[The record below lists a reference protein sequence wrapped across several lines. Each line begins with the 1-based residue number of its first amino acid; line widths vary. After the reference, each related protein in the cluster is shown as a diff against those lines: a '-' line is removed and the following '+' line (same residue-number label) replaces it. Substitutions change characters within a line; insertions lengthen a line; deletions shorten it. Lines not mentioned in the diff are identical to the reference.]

1 MKADH
6 YYGKIVDDYDAI
18 RMRNPVWEREQ
29 AAVAAMVTRGP
40 VLDCPVGTG
49 RFLGIYAGKGLD
61 CVGVDAS
68 NEMLA
73 AAKAKHPDAD
83 LRHGSILSLPFADKA
98 FGTVVCSRMLNW
110 FEPGDMAQAMAEIR
124 RLAHDIVV
132 SIRIGTP
139 GTAHGNRTHSAADF
153 AAACE
158 GLEIADKRVIATDGG
173 EFAMYKLT

>member
-6 YYGKIVDDYDAI
+6 YYGQVVADYDAV

-29 AAVAAMVTRGP
+29 AAVADMVTRGP

-49 RFLGIYAGKGLD
+49 RFLGIYDAKGLY

-68 NEMLA
+68 DEMLA

-83 LRHGSILSLPFADKA
+83 LRQGSILALPFADKA

-110 FEPGDMAQAMAEIR
+110 FEPADMARAMAEIR
-124 RLAHDIVV
+124 RAAHEVVV

-153 AAACE
+153 AAACD
-158 GLEIADKRVIATDGG
+158 GMVIADKRMIATDGG